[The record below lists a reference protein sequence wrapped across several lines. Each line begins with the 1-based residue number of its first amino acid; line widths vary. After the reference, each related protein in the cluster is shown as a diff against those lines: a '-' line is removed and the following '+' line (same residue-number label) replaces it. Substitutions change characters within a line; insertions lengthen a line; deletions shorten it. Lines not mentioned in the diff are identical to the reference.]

1 MLAVGGSPPQRR
13 AAARRRAGPDRPRR
27 GPHRAGVRP
36 GHQRPQAGTGP
47 GAVRRLG
54 VPPGRARPV
63 AARRRP
69 GLDRAR
75 HPGRQDDRE
84 PAAALADGAGP
95 RPAPARPPG
104 GGPGGVAAPR
114 PGAGRLGEVR
124 RAATDPGGPA
134 RSGPVW
140 VFDPTGATG
149 WPAARWSPLA
159 AVGSYGDAMK
169 AAAWLTDSSKVDG
182 RGWRTSGSGK
192 RSAASCSRR
201 C

>member
-1 MLAVGGSPPQRR
+1 VSGRDTS
-13 AAARRRAGPDRPRR
+13 ARRQERVRELSGAWASPRDVPDLLLHAADPAWIVLGTLAGKTIANPPRRSLMVPGPDRR
-27 GPHRAGVRP
+27 
-36 GHQRPQAGTGP
+36 
-47 GAVRRLG
+47 
-54 VPPGRARPV
+54 
-63 AARRRP
+63 
-69 GLDRAR
+69 
-75 HPGRQDDRE
+75 RQD
-84 PAAALADGAGP
+84 
-95 RPAPARPPG
+95 PPG

-149 WPAARWSPLA
+149 RPAARWSPLA

-182 RGWRTSGSGK
+182 RGWRTSGSGT